1 MPVICEPTRLKMKSS
16 SRKKFKWYA
25 NICLNFFVCFSTSNM
40 RFVSLGLLCACV
52 CVCLGG
58 RVERMQWELSFLF
71 LFHLKYH
78 WYIPSLV
85 VFGFC
90 LESYF
95 FFQCLLC
102 VNITD
107 IQICGWIENIW
118 LHFSHQIFN
127 WISLQSSANRMEWH
141 LNIDSRTKCRIM
153 NV

>member
-52 CVCLGG
+52 CVSRGEG
-58 RVERMQWELSFLF
+58 WENAMGAFVFIFISSE
-71 LFHLKYH
+71 
-78 WYIPSLV
+78 ISLV
-85 VFGFC
+85 YPIFGSLRLLFGI
-90 LESYF
+90 L

-107 IQICGWIENIW
+107 IPNCGWMENIW